1 MEPILGFRETIGL
14 AGPRAFFGVWAVWRF
29 TAVTCGGELATAGQ
43 CNPSTLARFINV
55 EVVSKAA
62 TMGVLVGGVI
72 RARRYIVIQELR
84 QQLAD
89 MQNANTK
96 ALADKDQVIADFQ
109 SKNDVLLEEN
119 SLLKERLNGSVNGGH
134 EVTAEPDK

>member
-1 MEPILGFRETIGL
+1 M
-14 AGPRAFFGVWAVWRF
+14 
-29 TAVTCGGELATAGQ
+29 
-43 CNPSTLARFINV
+43 
-55 EVVSKAA
+55 
-62 TMGVLVGGVI
+62 
-72 RARRYIVIQELR
+72 IQELR